1 MWVSSAPFSSFAAAD
16 SAPIKHAEART
27 RGISLTR
34 WVMDFP
40 FTDESGRE
48 PPGFERS
55 NPADPGRLRK
65 RSPWARSRVREAS
78 ELVAPLEENGFSL
91 LDFTPEGLEVRLFR
105 WLPEEGEAALD
116 TLQPFEVLSFPRP
129 AG

>member
-1 MWVSSAPFSSFAAAD
+1 M
-16 SAPIKHAEART
+16 
-27 RGISLTR
+27 
-34 WVMDFP
+34 
-40 FTDESGRE
+40 
-48 PPGFERS
+48 
-55 NPADPGRLRK
+55 
-65 RSPWARSRVREAS
+65 REAS